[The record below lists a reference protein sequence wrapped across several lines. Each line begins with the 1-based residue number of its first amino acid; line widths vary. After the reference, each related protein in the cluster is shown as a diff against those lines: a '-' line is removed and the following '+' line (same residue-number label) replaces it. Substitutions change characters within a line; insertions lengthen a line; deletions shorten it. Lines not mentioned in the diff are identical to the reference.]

1 MQNTTKYSVN
11 AYTNG
16 NKAYT
21 PVMLASSHLSYA
33 EMAGI
38 AQTLLEVCEFADR
51 IEVFDLDTGEIV
63 VDLSADDDDYEPS
76 DGDLEMGF
84 NPYLGGYDFD
94 C

>member
-1 MQNTTKYSVN
+1 MKNTTKYSVN
-11 AYTNG
+11 AYTKEG
-16 NKAYT
+16 GAYT
-21 PVMLASSHLSYA
+21 PIMLASSLLSYA

-51 IEVFDLDTGEIV
+51 IEVVDLDTGEIV
-63 VDLSADDDDYEPS
+63 IDLSACDDDEPS
-76 DGDLEMGF
+76 DDDLEMGF